1 MKKYIIAFLTFF
13 SFIGMSHADDRFD
26 VKYFNEG
33 ARYYIT
39 CINESSSIITSA
51 PIKEIIEFKDGMVKY
66 KQMNDA
72 YGFSP
77 AERCN
82 IRGLSGQLDKDK

>member
-1 MKKYIIAFLTFF
+1 MKKYIIAVLMFF
-13 SFIGMSHADDRFD
+13 SFIGMSQADDKFD
-26 VKYFNEG
+26 VASYAQG

-39 CINESSSIITSA
+39 CFNENGNLIA
-51 PIKEIIEFKDGMVKY
+51 NEPIKEIVEFKDHMVKY

-77 AERCN
+77 VERCN
-82 IRGLSGQLDKDK
+82 IRGLSGQIG

>member
-13 SFIGMSHADDRFD
+13 CFIEMSHADSKFE
-26 VKYFNEG
+26 VKYYNEG

-39 CINESSSIITSA
+39 CLTERGQHITNE
-51 PIKEIIEFKDGMVKY
+51 PVKEIVEIKDGIVKY

-72 YGFSP
+72 YGFST

-82 IRGLSGQLDKDK
+82 IKGLSGQLD

>member
-13 SFIGMSHADDRFD
+13 CFIGMSHADSRSEI
-26 VKYFNEG
+26 KSYHEG

-39 CINESSSIITSA
+39 CIAENGNYFTAE
-51 PIKEIIEFKDGMVKY
+51 PVKEIVGFENGMVKY

-82 IRGLSGQLDKDK
+82 IKGLSGQLD

>member
-13 SFIGMSHADDRFD
+13 CFIGMSHADSKFE
-26 VKYFNEG
+26 VKYYNEG

-39 CINESSSIITSA
+39 CFVENGIYITSE
-51 PIKEIIEFKDGMVKY
+51 PIKEVVEFKDGIVRY

-82 IRGLSGQLDKDK
+82 IKGLSGHLD

>member
-1 MKKYIIAFLTFF
+1 MKKYIIAFLVFF
-13 SFIGMSHADDRFD
+13 SFVGMSHADSRSE
-26 VKYFNEG
+26 VKYYNEG

-39 CINESSSIITSA
+39 CFAENGIYITNK
-51 PIKEIIEFKDGMVKY
+51 PIKEVVEFKDGIVRY

-82 IRGLSGQLDKDK
+82 IKGLSGHLD

>member
-13 SFIGMSHADDRFD
+13 CFIGMSHANDRFD
-26 VKYFNEG
+26 VKYYNEG
-33 ARYYIT
+33 ARYYII
-39 CINESSSIITSA
+39 CFNENGNYIA
-51 PIKEIIEFKDGMVKY
+51 NEPIKEIVEFKDGMVKY

-72 YGFSP
+72 YGYSP

-82 IRGLSGQLDKDK
+82 IRGLSGHLD